1 MIRRIRLRVIFLI
14 GGLITLFFVILIG
27 RLYWVQVVKAD
38 FWLSNAESYW
48 SASEHLT
55 AKRGEIMDR
64 NGNVLAMDGRAYT
77 VAVSP
82 KQLDK
87 LKITDKVITKLA
99 GLLGMKESAMRDIA
113 TAKND
118 KNELYAQRE
127 IHPKGWKI
135 DTQLGDQIAAFKQEL
150 EDETRSVDVGIY
162 LINES
167 KRYYPKNS
175 LAAQLLG
182 YVDKDGNAKY
192 GLESFFDSTLKGEDG
207 YRKYQKD
214 GNRIQLD
221 GGQVDYKAS
230 RDGSNITLTIDNE
243 IQNYVEQAIQKA
255 YDKYTP
261 KSITAIAV
269 DPNTMEIL
277 GLGNLPSANPNIYST
292 QDPAGFYNHAVRSL
306 YEPGSTFKIVT
317 LAGAVQE
324 GIFNPNDY
332 YMSGRIRVADVT
344 IRDIK
349 RDGWGEISYL
359 EGLKRSSN
367 VAFVHLGYEGLG
379 EEKLRSYITNFG
391 FGAKTGIELPGE
403 LVGSIKFHYASEIAT
418 ATFGQ
423 GVSVTPIQQ
432 VAAVSAVANGGKL
445 MKPQIIKQIEDP
457 VTGKVEVRKP
467 TVVRQVI
474 SEETSRKVSEY
485 LEQVVSDKE
494 IGTGK
499 NAYIEGYRVA
509 GKTGTAQKWDN
520 TLRDGKGGYSDDK
533 FVVSFIGFAPVG
545 NPKILVYVVIDEPN
559 DKYVGGGT
567 AAAPVFK
574 EIVQQSLRR
583 LGVKPQLTAEQEAQL
598 KAEAAGDKKAVTATV
613 PDLVGTPPATANSK
627 LEGLELV
634 SKVVGKGKEVLQQ
647 IPRAGS
653 VVPLSQ
659 KVYLITEKRDQ
670 LTVPDLKGLSLRD
683 AMEVSTLFGMRTM
696 TEGEGYVVSQ
706 SIEKKNGIRI
716 LKLVL
721 APEDP
726 ESYAESKDDSSSDDN
741 PQDTSNGEPQD

>member
-38 FWLSNAESYW
+38 FWLSNAENYW

-55 AKRGEIMDR
+55 AKRGELLDR

-87 LKITDKVITKLA
+87 LGITDKVVTKLA
-99 GLLGMKESAMRDIA
+99 GLLGMNESDMRKVA

-118 KNELYAQRE
+118 QNVLYAQRE

-135 DTQLGDQIAAFKQEL
+135 DTALGDKIAAFKQEL
-150 EDETRSVDVGIY
+150 EDETRSIDVGIY
-162 LINES
+162 LINET
-167 KRYYPKNS
+167 KRYYPKNT
-175 LAAQLLG
+175 LASQLLG
-182 YVDKDGNAKY
+182 YVDKDGNSKY
-192 GLESFFDSTLKGEDG
+192 GLESFFDSTLRGEDG

-221 GGQVDYKAS
+221 SSQVDYKAS
-230 RDGSNITLTIDNE
+230 RDGKNITLTIDSE

-277 GLGNLPSANPNIYST
+277 GLANLPTANPNIYST
-292 QDPAGFYNHAVRSL
+292 QDPSGFYNHAVRSL

-324 GIFNPNDY
+324 GIFDPNDT
-332 YMSGRIRVADVT
+332 YMSGSIRVGSDT
-344 IRDIK
+344 IKDIK
-349 RDGWGEISYL
+349 RGGWGEISYL

-379 EEKLRSYITNFG
+379 EDKLRSYITNFG
-391 FGAKTGIELPGE
+391 FGTKTGVELPGE
-403 LVGSIKFHYASEIAT
+403 LVGSIRFHYPIETAT

-445 MKPQIIKQIEDP
+445 LKPQIIKQIEDP
-457 VTGKVEVRKP
+457 VTGEVEVRKP

-474 SEETSRKVSEY
+474 SEETSRKVGEY
-485 LEQVVSDKE
+485 LEQVVSDQK
-494 IGTGK
+494 IGSGK

-520 TLRDGKGGYSDDK
+520 TLNGGKGGYSTEK
-533 FVVSFIGFAPVG
+533 YVVSFIGFAPVG
-545 NPKILVYVVIDEPN
+545 NPKILVYVIIDEPN

-598 KAEAAGDKKAVTATV
+598 QAEALGDNKPPTATV
-613 PDLVGTPPATANSK
+613 PDLVGMPPATANSK
-627 LEGLELV
+627 LKDLELT
-634 SKVVGKGKEVLQQ
+634 SEAVGKGKEVLQQ

-659 KVYLITEKRDQ
+659 RVYLITEKRDQ
-670 LTVPDLKGLSLRD
+670 LTVPELKGLSLRD
-683 AMEVSTLFGMRTM
+683 AMEVSTLLGMRTV

-706 SIEKKNGIRI
+706 TIEKKNGIRI

-721 APEDP
+721 SPEDP
-726 ESYAESKDDSSSDDN
+726 DSSGDSTDVSTSDGKSKDSSNSKPSD
-741 PQDTSNGEPQD
+741 

>member
-38 FWLSNAESYW
+38 FWLANAETYW

-55 AKRGEIMDR
+55 AKRGELLDR
-64 NGNVLAMDGRAYT
+64 NGNVLAMDARAYT

-82 KQLDK
+82 RQLNK
-87 LKITDKVITKLA
+87 LGITDEVVAKLA
-99 GLLGMKESAMRDIA
+99 GLLGMTEGDLRKIA

-118 KNELYAQRE
+118 KGEYYAQRE
-127 IHPKGWKI
+127 IHPYGWKI
-135 DTQLGDQIAAFKQEL
+135 SKELGDRIAAYKQQL
-150 EDETRSVDVGIY
+150 EDDTRSVDVGIY
-162 LINES
+162 LVNETR
-167 KRYYPKNS
+167 RYYPKNT

-192 GLESFFDSTLKGEDG
+192 GLESFFDSTLKGKDG

-221 GGQVDYKAS
+221 GGQVDYKPS
-230 RDGSNITLTIDNE
+230 RDGKNVTLTIDYE

-255 YDKYTP
+255 YDKWTP

-277 GLGNLPSANPNIYST
+277 GLANLPSANPNVYWT
-292 QDPAGFYNHAVRSL
+292 QDPSGFYNHAVRSL

-324 GIFNPNDY
+324 GVFDPNAK
-332 YMSGRIRVADVT
+332 YMSGSIRVGIDT
-344 IRDIK
+344 IKDIK
-349 RDGWGEISYL
+349 RGGWGPITYL

-379 EEKLRSYITNFG
+379 EDKLRSYITNFG

-403 LVGSIKFHYASEIAT
+403 LVGSIRFHWPIEIAT

-432 VAAVSAVANGGKL
+432 VASVSAVANGGKL

-474 SEETSRKVSEY
+474 SEEASRQVGEY
-485 LEQVVSDKE
+485 LEQVVSDRE

-520 TLRDGKGGYSDDK
+520 TLNEGKGGYSTDK
-533 FVVSFIGFAPVG
+533 YVVSFIGFAPVG

-583 LGVKPQLTAEQEAQL
+583 LGVKPQLTAEQVEQL
-598 KAEAAGDKKAVTATV
+598 KAGADGDRKPPTATV
-613 PDLVGTPPATANSK
+613 PNLVGQQSATASSK
-627 LEGLELV
+627 LKDLELT
-634 SKVVGKGKEVLQQ
+634 SEVVGKGKEVLQQ

-659 KVYLITEKRDQ
+659 RVYLITEKRNQ

-683 AMEVSTLFGMRTM
+683 AMEVSTLFGMRTV

-726 ESYAESKDDSSSDDN
+726 DSSGDSADN
-741 PQDTSNGEPQD
+741 SADNKQDGSSSSEPHD

>member
-1 MIRRIRLRVIFLI
+1 MIRRIKLRVIFLI

-38 FWLSNAESYW
+38 FWLSNAEGYW
-48 SASEHLT
+48 AASEHLT
-55 AKRGEIMDR
+55 AKRGEIVDR
-64 NGNVLAMDGRAYT
+64 NGNALAMDVRAYT

-87 LKITDKVITKLA
+87 LGITDKVVTKLA
-99 GLLGMKESAMRDIA
+99 ELLKMSEADMRKVA

-127 IHPKGWKI
+127 IHPSGWKI
-135 DTQLGDQIAAFKQEL
+135 DTALGDKIAAFKQEL
-150 EDETRSVDVGIY
+150 EDETRSIDVGIY
-162 LINES
+162 LLNET
-167 KRYYPKNS
+167 KRYYPKKS

-192 GLESFFDSTLKGEDG
+192 GLESFFDSTLRGEDG

-221 GGQVDYKAS
+221 GGQVDYKPS

-255 YDKYTP
+255 YNQWSP

-277 GLGNLPSANPNIYST
+277 GLANLPSANPNIYST
-292 QDPAGFYNHAVRSL
+292 QDPSGFYNHAVRSL

-324 GIFNPNDY
+324 GIFDPNAK
-332 YMSGRIRVADVT
+332 YMSGSIHVPGKT
-344 IRDIK
+344 INDIV
-349 RDGWGEISYL
+349 RGGWGEISYL
-359 EGLKRSSN
+359 DGLKRSSN

-379 EEKLRSYITNFG
+379 EEKLREYITNFG
-391 FGAKTGIELPGE
+391 FGAKTGVELPGE
-403 LVGSIKFHYASEIAT
+403 LVGSIRFQWPSEIAA

-474 SEETSRKVSEY
+474 SEDTSRKVREY
-485 LEQVVSDKE
+485 LEQVVSDQK

-520 TLRDGKGGYSDDK
+520 KLNGGKGGYSSERY
-533 FVVSFIGFAPVG
+533 VVSFIGFAPVDD
-545 NPKILVYVVIDEPN
+545 PKILVYVVIDEPN
-559 DKYVGGGT
+559 DKYVGGGK

-598 KAEAAGDKKAVTATV
+598 KAEQAGNNKPPTATV
-613 PDLVGTPPATANSK
+613 PDLVGKPPATASSK
-627 LEGLELV
+627 LKDLELT
-634 SKVVGKGKEVLQQ
+634 SETVGKGKEVLQQ

-659 KVYLITEKRDQ
+659 RVYLITEKRDQ

-683 AMEVSTLFGMRTM
+683 AMEVSTLLGIRTT

-706 SIEKKNGIRI
+706 TIEKKNGIRV

-726 ESYAESKDDSSSDDN
+726 NSYEDNSDDSSSDDKAQSKGN
-741 PQDTSNGEPQD
+741 EPID

>member
-1 MIRRIRLRVIFLI
+1 MKRRIQLRVLFLI
-14 GGLITLFFVILIG
+14 GGLITLLFVVLIG

-38 FWLSNAESYW
+38 FWLGNAEQYW
-48 SASEHLT
+48 AASEKLV
-55 AKRGEIMDR
+55 AKRGELTDR
-64 NGNVLAMDGRAYT
+64 NGDVLAMDGKSYT

-82 KQLDK
+82 EQLDK
-87 LKITDKVITKLA
+87 LGIVDKVSIKLA
-99 GLLGMKESAMRDIA
+99 QLLGMSETSMKQIA
-113 TAKND
+113 TARNPD
-118 KNELYAQRE
+118 KGNALYAQRE
-127 IHPKGWKI
+127 VRPKGWKI
-135 DTQLGDQIAAFKQEL
+135 DKELGDKIEAFKKEL
-150 EDETRSVDVGIY
+150 SDVTGSVDVGIY
-162 LINES
+162 LMNET
-167 KRYYPKNS
+167 KRYYPKNTM
-175 LAAQLLG
+175 AAQLLG
-182 YVDKDGNAKY
+182 YVDKEGKANY
-192 GLESFFDSTLKGEDG
+192 GLESFFDTMLRGEDG

-221 GGQVDYKAS
+221 GGSVDYKPAH
-230 RDGSNITLTIDNE
+230 DGKNVMLTIDSE

-255 YDKYTP
+255 YDKYSP

-277 GLGNLPSANPNIYST
+277 GMANLPSANPNYYWT
-292 QDPAGFYNHAVRSL
+292 QDAAGFYNHATRSL

-324 GIFNPNDY
+324 GIFNPNAT
-332 YMSGRIRVADVT
+332 YMSGSIRVADRT

-349 RDGWGEISYL
+349 RGGWGPITYL

-379 EEKLRSYITNFG
+379 EDKLRSYITNFG
-391 FGAKTGIELPGE
+391 FGAKTGVELPGE

-445 MKPQIIKQIEDP
+445 MKPLIVKQVEDP
-457 VTGKVEVRKP
+457 VTGKIEVRKP
-467 TVVRQVI
+467 EVVRQVI
-474 SEETSRKVSEY
+474 SPETSRKVSEY
-485 LEQVVSDKE
+485 LEQVVSDQE

-520 TLRDGKGGYSDDK
+520 TANGGKGDWSDDK

-559 DKYVGGGT
+559 DKYVGGGA

-583 LGVKPQLTAEQEAQL
+583 MGIKPQLTAAE
-598 KAEAAGDKKAVTATV
+598 EAANKKEEAGEDKKAPTIEV
-613 PDLVGTPPATANSK
+613 PDLNGLSAITAKSK
-627 LEGLELV
+627 LQGNGMQFV
-634 SKVVGKGKEVLQQ
+634 VVGNGKNVEQQ

-653 VVPLSQ
+653 VVPTTQ
-659 KVYLITEKRDQ
+659 RVYLITEKRDK

-683 AMEVSTLFGMRTM
+683 AMEVSTLLGMKTV

-706 SIEKKNGIRI
+706 TMAKLKGERV

-721 APEDP
+721 KPQSNDNSESSGSGKAPDG
-726 ESYAESKDDSSSDDN
+726 STAAA
-741 PQDTSNGEPQD
+741 GGG